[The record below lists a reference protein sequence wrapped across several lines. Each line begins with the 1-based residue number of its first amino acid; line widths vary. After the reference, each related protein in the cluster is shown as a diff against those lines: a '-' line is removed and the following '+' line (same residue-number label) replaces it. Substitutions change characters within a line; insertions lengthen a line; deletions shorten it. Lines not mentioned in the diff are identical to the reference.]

1 MARRKYKLEIEE
13 EQILW
18 KDRKRHLGL
27 PLSFTRYEITPTR
40 FIIRTGFFSTQ
51 TEEVLLYRVLDM
63 NLKRNLWQKLFGV
76 GTLEI
81 HTMDQTARI
90 AVFKNIKSSEKVR
103 QFLGKIV
110 EAERDRKRI
119 TAREIYGSGFSGDVI
134 DYELDADG
142 DGIPDY
148 LQR

>member
-40 FIIRTGFFSTQ
+40 FIIRTGFLSTQ

-76 GTLEI
+76 GILEI

>member
-1 MARRKYKLEIEE
+1 MASKKYKLEIEE

-40 FIIRTGFFSTQ
+40 FIIRTGFFSTD

-63 NLKRNLWQKLFGV
+63 KLKRNLWQKLFRV

-90 AVFKNIKSSEKVR
+90 AFFKNIKNSEKVR

>member
-1 MARRKYKLEIEE
+1 MASKKYKLEIEE

-40 FIIRTGFFSTQ
+40 FIIRTGFFSTD

-63 NLKRNLWQKLFGV
+63 KLKRNLWQKLFRV
-76 GTLEI
+76 GTLEF

-90 AVFKNIKSSEKVR
+90 AFFKNIKNSE
-103 QFLGKIV
+103 
-110 EAERDRKRI
+110 
-119 TAREIYGSGFSGDVI
+119 
-134 DYELDADG
+134 
-142 DGIPDY
+142 
-148 LQR
+148 

>member
-1 MARRKYKLEIEE
+1 MARRKYKLDLEQ

-27 PLSFTRYEITPTR
+27 PISFTRYEISQTR
-40 FIIRTGFFSTQ
+40 FIIRTGFFSTH

-63 NLKRNLWQKLFGV
+63 KLKRNLWQKIFGV

-81 HTMDQTARI
+81 HTMDQTARV
-90 AVFKNIKSSEKVR
+90 AVFKNIKGSEKVR

-119 TAREIYGSGFSGDVI
+119 TAREIYGSGFSGEII
-134 DYELDADG
+134 DYDLDADG

>member
-27 PLSFTRYEITPTR
+27 PLSFTRYKITPTR

-90 AVFKNIKSSEKVR
+90 AAFKNIKSSEKVR
-103 QFLGKIV
+103 QLLGKIV

>member
-90 AVFKNIKSSEKVR
+90 AAFKNIKSSEKVR

>member
-51 TEEVLLYRVLDM
+51 TEEVLLYSVLDM
-63 NLKRNLWQKLFGV
+63 NLKRNLWQKLFVV

-90 AVFKNIKSSEKVR
+90 AAFKNIKSSEKVR

>member
-40 FIIRTGFFSTQ
+40 FIIRTGFLSTQ

-90 AVFKNIKSSEKVR
+90 AAFKNIKSSEKVR

>member
-1 MARRKYKLEIEE
+1 
-13 EQILW
+13 
-18 KDRKRHLGL
+18 
-27 PLSFTRYEITPTR
+27 
-40 FIIRTGFFSTQ
+40 
-51 TEEVLLYRVLDM
+51 
-63 NLKRNLWQKLFGV
+63 
-76 GTLEI
+76 
-81 HTMDQTARI
+81 MDQTARI
-90 AVFKNIKSSEKVR
+90 AAFKNIKSSEKVR

>member
-1 MARRKYKLEIEE
+1 MARRKYRLDIEE

-18 KDRKRHLGL
+18 KDRKRYLGL
-27 PLSFTRYEITPTR
+27 PISFTRYEVTSTR
-40 FIIRTGFFSTQ
+40 FIIRTGLFTTN
-51 TEEVLLYRVLDM
+51 TEEVLLYRVLDLK
-63 NLKRNLWQKLFGV
+63 LKRTLWQKLFRV
-76 GTLEI
+76 GTITI
-81 HTMDQTARI
+81 HTMDQTARLTE
-90 AVFKNIKSSEKVR
+90 FKNIKGSEKVR

-119 TAREIYGSGFSGDVI
+119 TAREIYGSGFGESM

-148 LQR
+148 LE